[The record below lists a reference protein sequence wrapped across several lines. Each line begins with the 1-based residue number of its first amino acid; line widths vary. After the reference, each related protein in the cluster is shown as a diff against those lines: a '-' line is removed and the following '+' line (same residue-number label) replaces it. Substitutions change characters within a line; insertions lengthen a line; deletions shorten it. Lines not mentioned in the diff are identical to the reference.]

1 MELINLRQLFLYKRK
16 ALFAQLCGMKQKPI
30 IKNEVKN
37 YVVVNVSLRD
47 MK

>member
-1 MELINLRQLFLYKRK
+1 MELNNYNQTFLYNTIRDKTI
-16 ALFAQLCGMKQKPI
+16 QETI
-30 IKNEVKN
+30 IPKEVMG